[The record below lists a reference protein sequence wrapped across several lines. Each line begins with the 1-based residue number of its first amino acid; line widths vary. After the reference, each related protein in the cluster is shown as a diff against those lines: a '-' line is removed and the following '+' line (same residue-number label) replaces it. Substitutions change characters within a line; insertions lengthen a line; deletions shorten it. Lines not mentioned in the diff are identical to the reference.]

1 MKKYKKELLWT
12 ILEIAIFDDFVD
24 DNDLENIFK
33 LTKNFEEKYSRF
45 KIWNYLWNLNKQ
57 KKAKIDDDFKTIL
70 NIAKKA
76 NELSKGHFDI
86 TILPFLENIW
96 YWISTEKLEEKVW
109 MENIFIENDE
119 IILKNDVSI
128 EIWWIWKGYM
138 VDVIFNNLK
147 EKYKNFV
154 INFGWDIRILWE
166 KREFLLEDPLDEN
179 KFIWKIKIEN
189 LALAS
194 SGSNK
199 RKTKKWHHLIDAK
212 TWKSKNDIIWVY
224 VTHKLAS
231 FADTF
236 ATTLFVS
243 PINISLEILENF
255 SWLEAMIITK
265 SWEIYKSKNFNFI
278 NQF

>member
-45 KIWNYLWNLNKQ
+45 KVWNYLWNLNKQ

-128 EIWWIWKGYM
+128 EIWWIWKGIY
-138 VDVIFNNLK
+138 
-147 EKYKNFV
+147 
-154 INFGWDIRILWE
+154 GWCY
-166 KREFLLEDPLDEN
+166 F
-179 KFIWKIKIEN
+179 
-189 LALAS
+189 
-194 SGSNK
+194 
-199 RKTKKWHHLIDAK
+199 
-212 TWKSKNDIIWVY
+212 
-224 VTHKLAS
+224 
-231 FADTF
+231 
-236 ATTLFVS
+236 
-243 PINISLEILENF
+243 
-255 SWLEAMIITK
+255 
-265 SWEIYKSKNFNFI
+265 
-278 NQF
+278 

>member
-1 MKKYKKELLWT
+1 MKKYKKELLGT

-33 LTKNFEEKYSRF
+33 LIKDFEEKYSRF
-45 KIWNYLWNLNKQ
+45 KVGNYLWSLNKQ
-57 KKAKIDDDFKTIL
+57 KKAKIDDDFKAIL
-70 NIAKKA
+70 NIAQKA

-86 TILPFLENIW
+86 TILPFLENIG
-96 YWISTEKLEEKVW
+96 YGISNEKLEEKVG

-128 EIWWIWKGYM
+128 EIGGIGKGYM

-154 INFGWDIRILWE
+154 INFGGDIRILGE

-179 KFIWKIKIEN
+179 KFIGKIKIEN

-199 RKTKKWHHLIDAK
+199 RKTKKGHHLIDAK
-212 TWKSKNDIIWVY
+212 TGKSKNDIIGVY

-255 SWLEAMIITK
+255 SGLEAMIITK
-265 SWEIYKSKNFNFI
+265 SGEIYKSKNFNFI

>member
-33 LTKNFEEKYSRF
+33 LIKDFEEKYSRF
-45 KIWNYLWNLNKQ
+45 KVWNYLWSLNKQ
-57 KKAKIDDDFKTIL
+57 KKAKIDDDFKAIL
-70 NIAKKA
+70 NIAQKA

-96 YWISTEKLEEKVW
+96 YWISNEKLEEKVW

-166 KREFLLEDPLDEN
+166 RRSFR
-179 KFIWKIKIEN
+179 WK
-189 LALAS
+189 
-194 SGSNK
+194 
-199 RKTKKWHHLIDAK
+199 
-212 TWKSKNDIIWVY
+212 
-224 VTHKLAS
+224 
-231 FADTF
+231 
-236 ATTLFVS
+236 
-243 PINISLEILENF
+243 
-255 SWLEAMIITK
+255 
-265 SWEIYKSKNFNFI
+265 
-278 NQF
+278 